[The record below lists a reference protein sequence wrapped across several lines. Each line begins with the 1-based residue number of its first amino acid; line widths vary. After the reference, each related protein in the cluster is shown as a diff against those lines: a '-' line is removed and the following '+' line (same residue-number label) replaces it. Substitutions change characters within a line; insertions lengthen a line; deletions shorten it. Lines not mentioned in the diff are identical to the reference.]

1 MRPIR
6 NLECLSCWFQ
16 VHPKTRDTAKIAE
29 KWILVWETSF
39 EQTGVCVCVQ
49 LVSLRNENLK
59 TFYVKIS
66 GTSRSKGSIT
76 RQDPVVAPKDSFIWF
91 CLKIGT
97 YTPIY
102 GNFSRGNG
110 DRPCKTI
117 NFWGTLCWDRP
128 ISSHISNLKI
138 LKARSSQDS
147 ENCCSRMLIW
157 YCCYTYIV
165 IYIWYL
171 FMNYVNSSLYR
182 HGFFTATSPC
192 PPNEVNEVNGCHTRE
207 ADLLKEPPSELVC
220 RIVLASQTLPNK
232 EDVTLRVCWIATESW
247 GVSIKSYF
255 DGTFV
260 PPKW

>member
-1 MRPIR
+1 M
-6 NLECLSCWFQ
+6 C
-16 VHPKTRDTAKIAE
+16 
-29 KWILVWETSF
+29 
-39 EQTGVCVCVQ
+39 VCVSVQ

-157 YCCYTYIV
+157 YCYYTYIV
-165 IYIWYL
+165 IYIYDIYSWIMLIPHYIDMD
-171 FMNYVNSSLYR
+171 FSLR
-182 HGFFTATSPC
+182 HHHAP
-192 PPNEVNEVNGCHTRE
+192 
-207 ADLLKEPPSELVC
+207 
-220 RIVLASQTLPNK
+220 QTK
-232 EDVTLRVCWIATESW
+232 STKSTVVTLVRQICWRNRHRSW
-247 GVSIKSYF
+247 FAASF
-255 DGTFV
+255 WL
-260 PPKW
+260 PKRCQTRRTWHWGFAG